1 MAIDLHCAGDGVHG
15 RSDPLDRSH
24 MIVLAIVATVAAI
37 ICSIM
42 VIWANGMASSPQPFR
57 GGGLLI
63 AAWVGVAVMWLAW
76 WFG

>member
-1 MAIDLHCAGDGVHG
+1 
-15 RSDPLDRSH
+15 
-24 MIVLAIVATVAAI
+24 MIVLAIVATLAA
-37 ICSIM
+37 M
-42 VIWANGMASSPQPFR
+42 VFSAMTVFANSMASSPQPFR